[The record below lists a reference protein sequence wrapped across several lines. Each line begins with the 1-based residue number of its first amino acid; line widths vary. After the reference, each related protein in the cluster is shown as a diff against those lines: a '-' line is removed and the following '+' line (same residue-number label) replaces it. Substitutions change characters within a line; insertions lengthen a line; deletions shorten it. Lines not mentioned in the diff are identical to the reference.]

1 MKQESFGNTFALGM
15 LCSPSVNYNVNIL
28 NISMFISTTEVSF
41 ARQVSESEEISF
53 DELSARRST
62 RGRSLSNGSLA
73 VSKSG
78 EHLLLICMYMYT
90 CSALK
95 LHVPD
100 SNI

>member
-28 NISMFISTTEVSF
+28 NISMFISTEVSF
-41 ARQVSESEEISF
+41 ARQVSESEEFSF
-53 DELSARRST
+53 DELSARRTT

-78 EHLLLICMYMYT
+78 EHLLLICMYMCT